1 MNAGLDSGP
10 MVDLSERVALVT
22 GAAGPA
28 GRAVVAALAAA
39 GARVALIGST
49 LERVEAVAHELGLDR
64 DGWLAVGADLRDAAQ
79 ARDAVGAVLERFGRI
94 DVLAHLVGGWTGGVP
109 ASETPDDA
117 FRSMLDQHLWTTV
130 NVARTVVP
138 VMVEAG
144 FGRIVAVSSPVVTET
159 PARTAAYTV
168 GKAAEEAMIGSPGQG
183 DGCDRRDGQRP
194 AGPGD
199 RRRRGPRSRA
209 QRQDRGLDDPR
220 RDRRSRPLPLLAGG
234 WHGDRGPDPAPPDL
248 STEDRR

>member
-1 MNAGLDSGP
+1 VNAGLDSGP
-10 MVDLSERVALVT
+10 MVDLSGRVALVT

-28 GRAVVAALAAA
+28 GRAIAAAVAAA
-39 GARVALIGST
+39 GARVALVGST

-79 ARDAVGAVLERFGRI
+79 ARDAVDAVVERFGRV
-94 DVLAHLVGGWTGGVP
+94 DVLAHLVGGWMGGVP

-130 NVARTVVP
+130 NVARIVVP

-144 FGRIVAVSSPVVTET
+144 FGRIVAVSSPVVAET

-168 GKAAEEAMIGSPGQG
+168 GKAAEEALLGALARETAATGVTVNVLRVRTV
-183 DGCDRRDGQRP
+183 D
-194 AGPGD
+194 AE
-199 RRRRGPRSRA
+199 
-209 QRQDRGLDDPR
+209 GL
-220 RDRRSRPLPLLAGG
+220 RDREPGPKTASWTTPDEIAAAVLYLCSPAAGAVTGARIPLHRS
-234 WHGDRGPDPAPPDL
+234 
-248 STEDRR
+248 